1 MLNARLDRRW
11 VHTDIARSYRSNEF
25 KSLQAEKNKSELQ
38 RELDELTE
46 RLDEAGGLTSAQLEI
61 IKKREA
67 ELAKLRKDFEEAN
80 QNQEAQL
87 GALRKKHNDSVVELG
102 EQMDQMQ
109 KHKAK

>member
-1 MLNARLDRRW
+1 LL
-11 VHTDIARSYRSNEF
+11 
-25 KSLQAEKNKSELQ
+25 KAEKNKSELQ
-38 RELDELTE
+38 RELDELSE
-46 RLDEAGGLTSAQLEI
+46 RLDEAGGLTAAQLEI

-80 QNQEAQL
+80 QTHEGQL